1 MAGFINLIKKKI
13 IITGTSSG
21 LGLELAKKF
30 LSDGNYV
37 WGCSRSKSS
46 ILHKN
51 YSHSI
56 IDIEKVKQINKW
68 VNKIKNE
75 TTNNVDLL
83 ILNAA
88 YYKRN
93 LNFFESDK
101 DIVKTISINLISSI
115 LIIKKITELML
126 KKNKGMIVFFS
137 SSAVVVKD
145 VGTSSYSSSKAGLEM
160 FAKILDKE
168 IKKFKIKTF
177 IFRINYIKTKLSK
190 SLTRNRVKKL
200 KKKFSTNK
208 FKNVNQVYLKILE
221 LLKKKTN
228 TKNFL
233 ISDKLR

>member
-228 TKNFL
+228 NNNIL

>member
-1 MAGFINLIKKKI
+1 MGFINLIKKKV

-30 LSDGNYV
+30 LSEGNYV
-37 WGCSRSKSS
+37 WGCSRSRSS
-46 ILHKN
+46 ISHKN

-56 IDIEKVKQINKW
+56 IDIEKVTQINKW

-75 TTNNVDLL
+75 TTNKVDLL

-93 LNFFESDK
+93 LNFFESDQ

-145 VGTSSYSSSKAGLEM
+145 VGTSSYSSSKAGLEV

-168 IKKFKIKTF
+168 LKKFKIKTF

-190 SLTRNRVKKL
+190 SLTRKKVNKL
-200 KKKFSTNK
+200 KKKIF
-208 FKNVNQVYLKILE
+208 Y
-221 LLKKKTN
+221 
-228 TKNFL
+228 
-233 ISDKLR
+233 

>member
-1 MAGFINLIKKKI
+1 VGFINLIKKKV

-30 LSDGNYV
+30 LSEGNYV
-37 WGCSRSKSS
+37 WGCSRSRSS
-46 ILHKN
+46 ISHKN

-56 IDIEKVKQINKW
+56 IDIEKVTQINKW

-75 TTNNVDLL
+75 TTNKVDLL

-93 LNFFESDK
+93 LNFFESDQ

-145 VGTSSYSSSKAGLEM
+145 VGTSSYSSSKAGLEV

-168 IKKFKIKTF
+168 LKKFKIKTF

-190 SLTRNRVKKL
+190 SLTRKKVKKL
-200 KKKFSTNK
+200 KKKFSTNR

-221 LLKKKTN
+221 LFKKKPN
-228 TKNFL
+228 NKNIL
-233 ISDKLR
+233 LSDKLR

>member
-1 MAGFINLIKKKI
+1 MGFINLIKKKV

-30 LSDGNYV
+30 LSEGNYV
-37 WGCSRSKSS
+37 WGCSRSRSS
-46 ILHKN
+46 ISHKN

-56 IDIEKVKQINKW
+56 IDLEKVTQINKW

-75 TTNNVDLL
+75 TTNKVDLL

-93 LNFFESDK
+93 LNFFESDQ

-145 VGTSSYSSSKAGLEM
+145 VGTSSYSSSKAGLEV

-168 IKKFKIKTF
+168 LKKFKIKTF

-190 SLTRNRVKKL
+190 SLTRKKVKKL
-200 KKKFSTNK
+200 KKKFSTNR

-221 LLKKKTN
+221 LFKKKPN
-228 TKNFL
+228 NKNIL
-233 ISDKLR
+233 LSDKLR

>member
-1 MAGFINLIKKKI
+1 M
-13 IITGTSSG
+13 
-21 LGLELAKKF
+21 
-30 LSDGNYV
+30 
-37 WGCSRSKSS
+37 WGCSRSRSS
-46 ILHKN
+46 ISHKN

-56 IDIEKVKQINKW
+56 IDIEKVTQINKW

-75 TTNNVDLL
+75 TTNKVDLL

-93 LNFFESDK
+93 LNFFESDQ

-145 VGTSSYSSSKAGLEM
+145 VGTSSYSSSKAGLEV

-168 IKKFKIKTF
+168 LKKFKIKTF

-190 SLTRNRVKKL
+190 SLTRKKVKKL
-200 KKKFSTNK
+200 KKKFSTNR

-221 LLKKKTN
+221 LLKKA
-228 TKNFL
+228 
-233 ISDKLR
+233 

>member
-1 MAGFINLIKKKI
+1 MGFINLIKKKV

-30 LSDGNYV
+30 LSEGNYV
-37 WGCSRSKSS
+37 WGCSRSRSS
-46 ILHKN
+46 ISHKN

-56 IDIEKVKQINKW
+56 IDIEKVTQINKW

-75 TTNNVDLL
+75 TTNKVDLL

-93 LNFFESDK
+93 LNFFESDQ

-115 LIIKKITELML
+115 IIIKKITELML

-145 VGTSSYSSSKAGLEM
+145 VGTSSYSSSKAGLEV

-168 IKKFKIKTF
+168 LKKFKIKTF

-190 SLTRNRVKKL
+190 CLTRKKVKKL
-200 KKKFSTNK
+200 KKKFSTNR

-221 LLKKKTN
+221 LFKKKPN
-228 TKNFL
+228 NKNIL
-233 ISDKLR
+233 LSDKLR

>member
-126 KKNKGMIVFFS
+126 KKNKGMIVFF
-137 SSAVVVKD
+137 
-145 VGTSSYSSSKAGLEM
+145 
-160 FAKILDKE
+160 F
-168 IKKFKIKTF
+168 F
-177 IFRINYIKTKLSK
+177 ICSG
-190 SLTRNRVKKL
+190 S
-200 KKKFSTNK
+200 
-208 FKNVNQVYLKILE
+208 
-221 LLKKKTN
+221 
-228 TKNFL
+228 
-233 ISDKLR
+233 

>member
-1 MAGFINLIKKKI
+1 MGFINLIKKKV

-30 LSDGNYV
+30 LSEGNYV
-37 WGCSRSKSS
+37 WGCSRSRSNIS
-46 ILHKN
+46 HKN
-51 YSHSI
+51 YRHSTV
-56 IDIEKVKQINKW
+56 DIEKVKQINKW
-68 VNKIKNE
+68 ANKLKKE
-75 TTNNVDLL
+75 TTNKIDLI

-93 LNFFESDK
+93 LNFFDSDK
-101 DIVKTISINLISSI
+101 DIIKTISINLISSI
-115 LIIKKITELML
+115 LIIKKITQSML

-145 VGTSSYSSSKAGLEM
+145 VGTSSYSSSKAGLEI

-168 IKKFKIKTF
+168 LKKFKIKTF

-190 SLTRNRVKKL
+190 NLTSKKVKKL
-200 KKKFSTNK
+200 KKRFSTDRFRNT
-208 FKNVNQVYLKILE
+208 NQIYFKILK
-221 LLKKKTN
+221 LFKKKQN
-228 TKNFL
+228 TQNIL

>member
-1 MAGFINLIKKKI
+1 MGFINLIKKKV

-30 LSDGNYV
+30 LSEGNYV
-37 WGCSRSKSS
+37 WGCSRSRSS
-46 ILHKN
+46 ISHKN

-56 IDIEKVKQINKW
+56 IDIEKVTQINKW

-75 TTNNVDLL
+75 TTNKVDLL

-93 LNFFESDK
+93 LNFFESDQ

-145 VGTSSYSSSKAGLEM
+145 VGTSSYSSSKAGLEV

-168 IKKFKIKTF
+168 LKKFKIKTF

-190 SLTRNRVKKL
+190 SLTRKKVKKL
-200 KKKFSTNK
+200 KKKFSTNR

-221 LLKKKTN
+221 LFKKKPN
-228 TKNFL
+228 NKNIL
-233 ISDKLR
+233 LSDKLR

>member
-228 TKNFL
+228 TKNIL

>member
-1 MAGFINLIKKKI
+1 VAGFINLIKKKI

-228 TKNFL
+228 TKNIL